1 MMLFEILKKELLSFF
16 RDRKTLLALLLPV
29 LIFPIM
35 FSIAGTQLRAGQE
48 SLEQSIPVYC
58 EINSEKSEAQ
68 IHQIL
73 SAICQIQYV
82 ESSAPDEDLKTGR
95 ILLAISEIQA
105 DNSKQTSKPLRIC
118 LTYNM
123 SAAASSST
131 YSMVKQLLETAN
143 IQIAYE
149 RLYACGVQDSV
160 FENIVLT
167 EKTVNNNYLLFMMV
181 PMLLAILLTTG
192 GVSIATDSLAGE
204 HDRGTLERI
213 ASTSVRMTDI
223 LSGKI
228 LAIIVV
234 AMISTAITLASYYVS
249 MCIEPEIGEVFG
261 AGSAL
266 EKPTFHS
273 ILLVLFQSAVYA
285 TFIATLLSF
294 VAIVAKSRKAA
305 QSFFAI
311 ITLLPSLV
319 SMLILFM
326 SSSKSSYVQMTIPIL
341 NYILG
346 LKYAF
351 SGVLTVSQLGVSI
364 VCNLVLAAIF
374 FALSNRLLKSEK
386 YIV

>member
-1 MMLFEILKKELLSFF
+1 
-16 RDRKTLLALLLPV
+16 
-29 LIFPIM
+29 M

-73 SAICQIQYV
+73 SAISQIQYV

-266 EKPTFHS
+266 ENRRSTLFCLCCFSLQFTLHLSQHCYLSWQLWQKPQSRAVFLCNYNTTAKLGEYVNSFH
-273 ILLVLFQSAVYA
+273 V
-285 TFIATLLSF
+285 
-294 VAIVAKSRKAA
+294 
-305 QSFFAI
+305 
-311 ITLLPSLV
+311 
-319 SMLILFM
+319 
-326 SSSKSSYVQMTIPIL
+326 
-341 NYILG
+341 
-346 LKYAF
+346 
-351 SGVLTVSQLGVSI
+351 
-364 VCNLVLAAIF
+364 
-374 FALSNRLLKSEK
+374 
-386 YIV
+386 

>member
-73 SAICQIQYV
+73 SAISQIQYV

-181 PMLLAILLTTG
+181 PILLTTG

>member
-1 MMLFEILKKELLSFF
+1 
-16 RDRKTLLALLLPV
+16 
-29 LIFPIM
+29 
-35 FSIAGTQLRAGQE
+35 
-48 SLEQSIPVYC
+48 
-58 EINSEKSEAQ
+58 
-68 IHQIL
+68 
-73 SAICQIQYV
+73 
-82 ESSAPDEDLKTGR
+82 
-95 ILLAISEIQA
+95 
-105 DNSKQTSKPLRIC
+105 
-118 LTYNM
+118 
-123 SAAASSST
+123 
-131 YSMVKQLLETAN
+131 
-143 IQIAYE
+143 
-149 RLYACGVQDSV
+149 
-160 FENIVLT
+160 
-167 EKTVNNNYLLFMMV
+167 
-181 PMLLAILLTTG
+181 
-192 GVSIATDSLAGE
+192 
-204 HDRGTLERI
+204 
-213 ASTSVRMTDI
+213 
-223 LSGKI
+223 
-228 LAIIVV
+228 
-234 AMISTAITLASYYVS
+234 

>member
-73 SAICQIQYV
+73 SAISQIQYV

-95 ILLAISEIQA
+95 ILLAISEIQP